1 MTDLE
6 TIGKQIDETR
16 HLLADNTNKLIERD
30 SHLDD
35 IERQTANLHL
45 NSNSFRMKT
54 RNLKNRMQADYYF
67 KMISFVLCFFFV
79 IGVIIII
86 KYSEN

>member
-16 HLLADNTNKLIERD
+16 HLLQDNTNKLIERD

-35 IERQTANLHL
+35 IERQTANLDL
-45 NSNSFRMKT
+45 NSHQFKRKT
-54 RNLKNRMQADYYF
+54 RKLKHRMMWNYSFFAIGIMVSLF
-67 KMISFVLCFFFV
+67 VMI
-79 IGVIIII
+79 VIIII
-86 KYSEN
+86 IKHG